1 MPEIPV
7 LAGERSYM
15 MVNCPECGS
24 YLTVGV
30 IAYRRFEGQLKC
42 VFCKAVMQ
50 LKVGESPRDR
60 HLEAINFQLLQP
72 GDPWRKELARKQTLL
87 PESR

>member
-7 LAGERSYM
+7 LSGERSYM
-15 MVNCPECGS
+15 MINCPECGS

-30 IAYRRFEGQLKC
+30 IAYRKFEGQLKC

-50 LKVGESPRDR
+50 FKVGENPRDR
-60 HLEAINFQLLQP
+60 HLETVNFQLLQP
-72 GDPWRKELARKQTLL
+72 GDPWRKEQARKQTQLT
-87 PESR
+87 